1 MSTSH
6 NVFCS
11 RMLYFRGHL
20 GQEGL
25 SGKPLLEKICVP
37 FNILSVFAFNLTE
50 NQFLLSCSS
59 VFVNLVAHSFLKP
72 GDYFFPLAHSVPLT

>member
-25 SGKPLLEKICVP
+25 SGKPLLAKSACPLTYYQFLPLTSLKIVFTFLFICVRKFSCP
-37 FNILSVFAFNLTE
+37 LFSKTWRLFF
-50 NQFLLSCSS
+50 FL
-59 VFVNLVAHSFLKP
+59 
-72 GDYFFPLAHSVPLT
+72 

>member
-25 SGKPLLEKICVP
+25 SGKPLLAKSACPLTYYQFLPLTSLKIVFTFLFICVRKFSCP
-37 FNILSVFAFNLTE
+37 QNLE
-50 NQFLLSCSS
+50 II
-59 VFVNLVAHSFLKP
+59 
-72 GDYFFPLAHSVPLT
+72 FFPLAHSVPLT